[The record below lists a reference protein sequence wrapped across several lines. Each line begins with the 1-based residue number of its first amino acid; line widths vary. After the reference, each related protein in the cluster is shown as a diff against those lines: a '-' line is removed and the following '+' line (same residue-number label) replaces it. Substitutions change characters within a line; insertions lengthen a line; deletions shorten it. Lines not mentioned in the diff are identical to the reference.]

1 MRDARSRGLTMG
13 LRYILHKRLKS
24 PHQLE
29 ISERRQVGDVEAAVN
44 QGDPGTG
51 AFRDRDADL

>member
-1 MRDARSRGLTMG
+1 MG

-29 ISERRQVGDVEAAVN
+29 ISERRQVGDVEDAVK
-44 QGDPGTG
+44 QSDPGMG